1 MKSIEMGKSNNYMN
15 LELLEEEVLITPL
28 EYNKILTIQQEILNM
43 LAEQHATKNILEMLC
58 KLAETLLPNSVASI
72 MLLNKTENHL
82 NVIAA
87 PSIPTEAQKELE
99 CLVPGPNS
107 GSCGNAVF
115 RNEPVFVKDTKT
127 DRRWEAVRDFA
138 INFKLCSC
146 WSMPIR
152 DANKNAIGSF
162 ALTSF
167 EEKSPSAFHQKLL
180 EAASSIVTIVLK
192 NQENE
197 EKSNFLAYYDTLT
210 NIYNKSYFEK
220 VTYETKART
229 LILLNINNFN
239 YINTAYGFNIGDKL
253 LRKIAK
259 ILKENFKEHT
269 SFRFNSDE
277 FALLYEGKVNISQKV
292 KEIKEYFFTNPLSIG
307 TIKINITFCI
317 GAAYDEKNL
326 LRNSSIALKKAK
338 ELGKNRFYIFKKE
351 DNIDYSTTQSFIAAT
366 NLVREAIEKSQIV
379 PFYQGI
385 QDNKKNVITKYEVLA
400 RIKKDDKVISP
411 YEFLEAAKL
420 SGFLPEIT
428 KIIIDKSFDYMSRN
442 SYLFSINITEEDL
455 SKNYL
460 VSYLKNALLIH
471 NIKASRVTLEI
482 LEGISSTG
490 KKNHIKQLKE
500 LKDLGLNLAID
511 DFGREYSNFERII
524 DLDIDSIKIDAKYI
538 KDIDTNSKSYE
549 ITKALS
555 SFAKGAKISCVAEF
569 VHNENIQKVV
579 ERLEIDYSQG
589 YFFSEPCE
597 YIN

>member
-1 MKSIEMGKSNNYMN
+1 MGKSNNYMN
-15 LELLEEEVLITPL
+15 LDLLNEEVLITPL

-43 LAEQHATKNILEMLC
+43 LAEQHETKPILEMLC

-72 MLLNKTENHL
+72 MLLNKDANHL

-87 PSIPTEAQKELE
+87 PSIPVEAQKELE
-99 CLVPGPNS
+99 YLIPGPKS
-107 GSCGNAVF
+107 GSCGNAVYKNEAIF
-115 RNEPVFVKDTKT
+115 VRNTQT
-127 DRRWEAVRDFA
+127 DKRWENVRDFA
-138 INFKLCSC
+138 LNFNICSC

-152 DANKNAIGSF
+152 DANKIAIGSF

-167 EEKSPSAFHQKLL
+167 EQRAPSAFHKKLL
-180 EAASSIVTIVLK
+180 ETASSIVTIVLK

-197 EKSNFLAYYDTLT
+197 EKSDFLAYNDTLT
-210 NIYNKSYFEK
+210 AIYNKSYFEK
-220 VTYETKART
+220 VIYEKRART
-229 LILLNINNFN
+229 LLLLNINNFN
-239 YINTAYGFNIGDKL
+239 YINSAYGFNIGDKL

-259 ILKENFKEHT
+259 VLKENFSEHN

-277 FALLYEGKVNISQKV
+277 FALLYEGKIDIEKKIEEIRDFFFSNPINIA
-292 KEIKEYFFTNPLSIG
+292 EL
-307 TIKINITFCI
+307 KINITFCI
-317 GAAYDEKNL
+317 GAVYSEKNL

-338 ELGKNRFYIFKKE
+338 ELGKNRLYIFKKDDDITYE
-351 DNIDYSTTQSFIAAT
+351 KTQSFIDAT
-366 NLVREAIEKSQIV
+366 NLVREAIEKSLIC

-385 QDNKKNVITKYEVLA
+385 HDNKKNVLTKYEVLA
-400 RIKKDDKVISP
+400 RIKKDDKIISP

-460 VSYLKNALLIH
+460 VDYLKNALLIH

-579 ERLEIDYSQG
+579 ESLEIDYSQG
-589 YFFSEPCE
+589 YYFSEPCE